1 MATFTRDFREAGAD
15 TITDFNPNEDV
26 LDFTSINEGR
36 APEEFQRGAADRAR
50 AFNDGRI
57 VDAQGPG
64 VSLAEV
70 DGGTM
75 ISAGGGLIPT
85 FGAVDI
91 SNFKLISAN
100 TKRLFRS
107 DQSTSAVF
115 LVTGIPRNS
124 FLPNCRSFPNTIY

>member
-1 MATFTRDFREAGAD
+1 
-15 TITDFNPNEDV
+15 
-26 LDFTSINEGR
+26 
-36 APEEFQRGAADRAR
+36 
-50 AFNDGRI
+50 
-57 VDAQGPG
+57 
-64 VSLAEV
+64 
-70 DGGTM
+70 M

-91 SNFKLISAN
+91 SHFRLISAN

-124 FLPNCRSFPNTIY
+124 FWLIVDPFRILSIESNKC

>member
-1 MATFTRDFREAGAD
+1 MPGRYLLSTRNGARALLFKHDRGGGAD
-15 TITDFNPNEDV
+15 
-26 LDFTSINEGR
+26 
-36 APEEFQRGAADRAR
+36 QR
-50 AFNDGRI
+50 
-57 VDAQGPG
+57 PLLT
-64 VSLAEV
+64 LAEV

-91 SNFKLISAN
+91 SHFRLISAN

-115 LVTGIPRNS
+115 LVTRIPRNS